1 MFTVSVAATDRNLL
15 TIADVT
21 AVLGDST
28 VAQVPAIDTVLLQLS
43 DMIARECG
51 VPADGIK
58 PPTLR
63 RETIV
68 ETIRM
73 TRNESVLRLSR
84 RFVDTVSSIAEDGT
98 ALVAGTDYEIDKA
111 AGVLRR
117 LDTDGNIEEWPQSIV
132 VCTYTAGFNTVP
144 TDLKLAAIRV
154 LQDQLSASSRDP
166 LLKSEVVEGIG
177 RFDYWVGATNGPKTP
192 GAISPVA
199 AAMLD
204 PYRTLWL

>member
-15 TIADVT
+15 TIADVS
-21 AVLGDST
+21 AILGDSV
-28 VAQVPAIDTVLLQLS
+28 VAQTPAIDTVLLQLS

-51 VPADGIK
+51 VPADGVK

-68 ETIRM
+68 ETVRM
-73 TRNESVLRLSR
+73 TRNETALRLSR
-84 RFVDTVSSIAEDGT
+84 RFVDTVTSVVEDGT
-98 ALVAGTDYEIDKA
+98 TLVTTDYEIDKA

-117 LDTDGNIEEWPQSIV
+117 LDADGNVIAWPQAIV

-154 LQDQLSASSRDP
+154 FQEQVSASARDP
-166 LLKSEVVEGIG
+166 LLRSEEVEGVG
-177 RFDYWVGATNGPKTP
+177 KFDYWVGAIGGSKSTGSL
-192 GAISPVA
+192 SPVA